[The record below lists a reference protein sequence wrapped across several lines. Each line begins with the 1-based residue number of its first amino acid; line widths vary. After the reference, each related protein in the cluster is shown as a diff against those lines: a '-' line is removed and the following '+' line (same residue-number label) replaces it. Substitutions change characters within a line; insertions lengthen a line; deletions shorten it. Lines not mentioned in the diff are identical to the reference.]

1 MARSKSGSS
10 RRRTQIRHREK
21 RRKKRSKL
29 ARKLGVSIDEAAAA
43 GRPFDEGGLQPR
55 LNAKDGSVRDF

>member
-29 ARKLGVSIDEAAAA
+29 ARKLGVSIDELLAMMDR
-43 GRPFDEGGLQPR
+43 GEV
-55 LNAKDGSVRDF
+55 KKI